1 MMILR
6 DKEYNAIKQ
15 KLVECEKNLLHSTN
29 LTYYGYL
36 GILDDKF
43 IHYISYLT
51 YLLYLEEYKH
61 LTHKNVYKK
70 IDHAIATL
78 NSMKEVDNYDKK
90 KYKEIFKSTIY
101 SIENIFRKS
110 SKK

>member
-1 MMILR
+1 MI
-6 DKEYNAIKQ
+6 
-15 KLVECEKNLLHSTN
+15 NLSI
-29 LTYYGYL
+29 Y
-36 GILDDKF
+36 
-43 IHYISYLT
+43 SYLT

-90 KYKEIFKSTIY
+90 KIQR
-101 SIENIFRKS
+101 NI
-110 SKK
+110 